1 MKLSRRG
8 KRTKCA
14 KRTKRFKLKRNTKK
28 QFRQYKRKNTHRK
41 HSHKLRKNKRV
52 MRGGVPILEL
62 LDKNKTVN
70 LKYKKEDSFFSDT
83 GDFTLSAEPFSK
95 KEQKPTPEPT
105 QGQCNGKEYSITF
118 TLTRKKDEKQFTI
131 SFKVVYKMG
140 YNVRELI
147 ISTLNKENQK
157 YDLFC
162 TVTKKMSN
170 NDKFTGERQFSSDLK
185 LNDSE
190 SNVYT
195 FPLSSTIN
203 KDFFDYLVIY
213 IAKKFDVCEQK
224 QPTTQEYDYWSE
236 HNTPGGKTMMDS
248 AYLGTQDPQYKK
260 IMIQNNSPAPEGN
273 SSSETSDVVSIHDEQ
288 QQQPLTPPQ

>member
-52 MRGGVPILEL
+52 MRGGEVSILDL
-62 LDKNKTVN
+62 LDKTNNKTVN
-70 LKYKKEDSFFSDT
+70 LRYKKQGELFDDT
-83 GDFTLSAEPFSK
+83 GEFNLYGGDFS
-95 KEQKPTPEPT
+95 QVKPE
-105 QGQCNGKEYSITF
+105 QGQCGGKEYFITF
-118 TLTRKKDEKQFTI
+118 TLVRVKGNKNFNIK
-131 SFKVVYKMG
+131 FKVVYNMSP
-140 YNVRELI
+140 NIRQLT
-147 ISTLNKENQK
+147 ISTLNKNTNQ
-157 YDLFC
+157 YEDFC
-162 TVTKKMSN
+162 TVTGKKSKIGFG
-170 NDKFTGERQFSSDLK
+170 DRSRISDLK
-185 LNDSE
+185 LFDQEN
-190 SNVYT
+190 NLYT
-195 FPLSSTIN
+195 FHEKSTRN
-203 KDFFDYLVIY
+203 KSFFEQLVIF
-213 IAKKFDVCEQK
+213 IAKKFNVCEQE
-224 QPTTQEYDYWSE
+224 QPKTQEYNSWDS

-288 QQQPLTPPQ
+288 QQPLTPPQ